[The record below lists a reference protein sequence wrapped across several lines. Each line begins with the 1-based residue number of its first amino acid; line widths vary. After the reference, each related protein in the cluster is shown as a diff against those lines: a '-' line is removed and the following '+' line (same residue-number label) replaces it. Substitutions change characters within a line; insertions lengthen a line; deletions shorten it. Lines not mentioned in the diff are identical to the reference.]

1 MALTHAWVKLG
12 PPIERSETPMKTI
25 LSAVIVAGMVAADLS
40 YAQSGADVVKTKGC
54 LACHA
59 ADQKKVGP
67 SYKDLAAK
75 YSGDKAA
82 EGKLVAKLKEGKAH
96 PKTAA
101 SDSELKAA
109 VAYILSVK

>member
-1 MALTHAWVKLG
+1 MARG
-12 PPIERSETPMKTI
+12 SFRTPTSSKGLKPDEDDTI
-25 LSAVIVAGMVAADLS
+25 GRDCCWNAGGGLELCPVR
-40 YAQSGADVVKTKGC
+40 ADVVKTKGC
-54 LACHA
+54 VACHT

-82 EGKLVAKLKEGKAH
+82 EDKLVAKLKEGKAH

>member
-1 MALTHAWVKLG
+1 M
-12 PPIERSETPMKTI
+12 
-25 LSAVIVAGMVAADLS
+25 
-40 YAQSGADVVKTKGC
+40 KTKGC

-59 ADQKKVGP
+59 VDEKKVGP

-96 PKTAA
+96 PKSTA
-101 SDSELKAA
+101 SDSELAAA

>member
-1 MALTHAWVKLG
+1 
-12 PPIERSETPMKTI
+12 MKKI
-25 LSAVIVAGMVAADLS
+25 LSAVTLAGMVAAADLS
-40 YAQSGADVVKTKGC
+40 YAQSGEDVVKTKGC

-59 ADQKKVGP
+59 PDEKKVGP

-96 PKTAA
+96 PKTMA